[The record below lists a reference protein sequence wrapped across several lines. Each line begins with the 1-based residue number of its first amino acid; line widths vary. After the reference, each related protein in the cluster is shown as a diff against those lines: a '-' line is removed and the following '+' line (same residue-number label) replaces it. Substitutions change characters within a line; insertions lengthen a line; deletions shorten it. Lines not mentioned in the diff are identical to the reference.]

1 MEILNVLAATVGAY
15 TFSAVWYIV
24 FSKQWVP
31 STGMPVDQNGKPM
44 GNGSSMPFVIGFVAM
59 LCVAGMMRHVFQ
71 MSGVNSISEGI
82 GGGFGIGAFI
92 ITPWMVMNYSFSQRN
107 PMLSLLDGVNSVV
120 GCTIMGLILQVF

>member
-15 TFSAVWYIV
+15 AFSAVWYTV
-24 FSKQWVP
+24 LSKQWVTA
-31 STGMPVDQNGKPM
+31 TGMPVDQNGKPM

-92 ITPWMVMNYSFSQRN
+92 ITPWMVMNYSFSQRK

>member
-15 TFSAVWYIV
+15 AFSAVWYTV
-24 FSKQWVP
+24 FSKQWVTA
-31 STGMPVDQNGKPM
+31 TGMPVDQNGKPM

-82 GGGFGIGAFI
+82 GGGFGIGTFI
-92 ITPWMVMNYSFSQRN
+92 ITPWMVMNYSFSQRK

>member
-15 TFSAVWYIV
+15 AFSAVWYTV
-24 FSKQWVP
+24 LSKQWVTA
-31 STGMPVDQNGKPM
+31 TGMPVDQNGKPM

-71 MSGVNSISEGI
+71 MSGVNTMSEGI

>member
-31 STGMPVDQNGKPM
+31 ATGMPVDQNGKPM

-71 MSGVNSISEGI
+71 MSGVNTMSEGI

-92 ITPWMVMNYSFSQRN
+92 ITPWMVMNYTFSQRK